1 MDRARPSVEHA
12 LLSVPSSD
20 VSIPVV
26 TLTGAPGPRFTVTA
40 GVHANEYVGEQALVE
55 LARELA
61 SMELAGT
68 VCLVPIA
75 NAAGFGRRGT
85 SMVPEGEANLNRV
98 FPGSDQGS
106 LAERMAHVLFSQCI
120 EGSNY
125 YVDLHSGDYFEDLA
139 PHIYYLTGVAA
150 SEASAQMAACAN
162 VRDLAPFGGET
173 AGNAIVSAAVAGIP
187 SILIERGGMG
197 RWSREEV
204 DAVKADLMNLLR
216 WAGIVAGE
224 AYSYGATQRVFADD
238 AMPALSS
245 PCTGLWYPFKRPGD
259 GFAAQEILGEVR
271 DCFGGL
277 LHQVVAPQPGVVLFQ
292 TASLNVIEGGPLI
305 AYGLFD

>member
-1 MDRARPSVEHA
+1 MLPTVERT
-12 LLSVPSSD
+12 LLGVPGSQVSVP
-20 VSIPVV
+20 VI
-26 TLTGAPGPRFTVTA
+26 TLTGSEGPRFTCTA

-61 SMELAGT
+61 SLELAGT

-75 NAAGFGRRGT
+75 NPAGFGRRGT
-85 SMVPEGEANLNRV
+85 SMVPPDEANLNRV
-98 FPGSDQGS
+98 FPGNPEGN
-106 LAERMAHVLFSQCI
+106 LAERLAHTVFTQCI
-120 EGSNY
+120 AGSDY

-139 PHIYYLTGVAA
+139 PHIYYLTGADSSA
-150 SEASAQMAACAN
+150 TAAQMAARAN

-173 AGNAIVSAAVAGIP
+173 AGNAVVAAAVAGVP

-204 DAVKADLMNLLR
+204 DAVKADVLNLLR
-216 WAGIVAGE
+216 FAGILPGE
-224 AYSYGATQRVFADD
+224 SLDYGATQRVFADD

-245 PCTGLWYPFKRPGD
+245 PCTGLWYPTKRPGD
-259 GFAAQEILGEVR
+259 GFAAGELLGEVR
-271 DCFGGL
+271 DPFGEL
-277 LHQVVAPQPGVVLFQ
+277 LHEVVAPGPGILLFQ

-305 AYGLFD
+305 AYGLFDQA